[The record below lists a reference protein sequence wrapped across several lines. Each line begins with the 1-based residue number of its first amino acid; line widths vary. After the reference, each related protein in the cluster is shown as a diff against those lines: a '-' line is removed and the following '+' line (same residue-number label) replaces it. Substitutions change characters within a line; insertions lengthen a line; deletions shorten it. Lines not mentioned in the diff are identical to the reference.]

1 MRKDM
6 IKKYLNILFYMFS
19 FIFIYYL
26 LVSGTNYEI
35 LPSLLIM
42 VIVFIDIAMYIADEY
57 ESSIITEKQ
66 KAAVYLKDLENQKE
80 NVEAIEQRNLETE
93 RRNHDLKKNIR
104 LIKDLMEKNQYGE
117 AREYI
122 CKLEEKCSTYFSYR
136 IYSNHS
142 VINSLLNSKIEFCQS
157 NGVDVKCFV
166 CGKIDGVDDVEL
178 YCLLVNLL
186 DNAIA
191 AAMLS
196 EKPYIRIFL
205 NCSDTEIYGEFIN
218 TIKTTECSGFED
230 LIPENNKDG
239 HGYGLLNICEIVK
252 NNNGEIDFLLLDSDK
267 VKVTF
272 KIKKK
277 VLTTEKNSGIIQKL

>member
-1 MRKDM
+1 M

-35 LPSLLIM
+35 LPSLL
-42 VIVFIDIAMYIADEY
+42 VIVIIFIDIAMYIADEY

-66 KAAVYLKDLENQKE
+66 KAAVYLKDLENQRE

-93 RRNHDLKKNIR
+93 RRNHDLKKNVR
-104 LIKDLMEKNQYGE
+104 LIKDLIENNRYDE
-117 AREYI
+117 AREYV

-136 IYSNHS
+136 LYSNHS

-191 AAMLS
+191 AALLS
-196 EKPYIRIFL
+196 EKPYISIFL

-218 TIKTTECSGFED
+218 TIKTTDCSGFED
-230 LIPENNKDG
+230 LVPENNKDG
-239 HGYGLLNICEIVK
+239 HGYGLLNIHEIVK
-252 NNNGEIDFLLLDSDK
+252 NNNGKIDFLLLDSDK

-272 KIKKK
+272 RIKKWMTK
-277 VLTTEKNSGIIQKL
+277 SRRIWQDY

>member
-1 MRKDM
+1 M

-66 KAAVYLKDLENQKE
+66 KAAVYLKDLENQRE

-93 RRNHDLKKNIR
+93 RRNHDLKKNVR
-104 LIKDLMEKNQYGE
+104 LIKDLIENNRYDE
-117 AREYI
+117 AREYV

-136 IYSNHS
+136 LYSNHS
-142 VINSLLNSKIEFCQS
+142 VINSLLNSKLEFCQS

-196 EKPYIRIFL
+196 EKPYISIFL

-239 HGYGLLNICEIVK
+239 HGYGLLNICEIVE
-252 NNNGEIDFLLLDSDK
+252 NNNGKIDFLLLDSDK

-272 KIKKK
+272 RIKKLMTK
-277 VLTTEKNSGIIQKL
+277 SRRI

>member
-1 MRKDM
+1 M

-35 LPSLLIM
+35 LPSLLVV
-42 VIVFIDIAMYIADEY
+42 VIIFIDIAMYIADEY

-66 KAAVYLKDLENQKE
+66 KAAVYLKDLENQRE
-80 NVEAIEQRNLETE
+80 NVDAIEQRNLETE
-93 RRNHDLKKNIR
+93 RRNHDLKKNVR
-104 LIKDLMEKNQYGE
+104 LIKDLIENNRYDE
-117 AREYI
+117 AREYV

-136 IYSNHS
+136 LYSNHS
-142 VINSLLNSKIEFCQS
+142 VINSLLNSKLEFCQS

-196 EKPYIRIFL
+196 EKPYISIFL

-239 HGYGLLNICEIVK
+239 HGYGLLNICEIVE
-252 NNNGEIDFLLLDSDK
+252 NNNGKIDFLLLDSDK

-272 KIKKK
+272 RIKK
-277 VLTTEKNSGIIQKL
+277 LMLLLKLWAALNRHLHL

>member
-1 MRKDM
+1 M

-35 LPSLLIM
+35 LPSLLVV
-42 VIVFIDIAMYIADEY
+42 VIIFIDIAMYIADEY

-66 KAAVYLKDLENQKE
+66 KAAVYLKDLENQRE

-93 RRNHDLKKNIR
+93 RRNHDLKKNVR
-104 LIKDLMEKNQYGE
+104 LIKDLIENNRYDE
-117 AREYI
+117 AREYV

-136 IYSNHS
+136 LYSNHS

-196 EKPYIRIFL
+196 EKPYISIFL

-252 NNNGEIDFLLLDSDK
+252 NNNGEINFLLLDSDK

-272 KIKKK
+272 RIKKLVTK
-277 VLTTEKNSGIIQKL
+277 SRRI

>member
-1 MRKDM
+1 M

-35 LPSLLIM
+35 LPSLLVV
-42 VIVFIDIAMYIADEY
+42 VIIFIDIAMYVADEY

-66 KAAVYLKDLENQKE
+66 KAAVYLKDLENQRE

-93 RRNHDLKKNIR
+93 KRNHDLKKNVR
-104 LIKDLMEKNQYGE
+104 LIKDLIENNRYDE
-117 AREYI
+117 AREYV

-136 IYSNHS
+136 LYSNHS

-196 EKPYIRIFL
+196 EKPYISIFL

-239 HGYGLLNICEIVK
+239 HGYGLLNICEIVE
-252 NNNGEIDFLLLDSDK
+252 NNNGKIDFLLLDSDK

-272 KIKKK
+272 RIKK
-277 VLTTEKNSGIIQKL
+277 LMT

>member
-1 MRKDM
+1 M

-196 EKPYIRIFL
+196 EKPYISIFL

-277 VLTTEKNSGIIQKL
+277 VLTTEKNSGTIQKL

>member
-1 MRKDM
+1 M

-35 LPSLLIM
+35 LPSLLVV
-42 VIVFIDIAMYIADEY
+42 VIIFIDIAMYVADEY

-66 KAAVYLKDLENQKE
+66 KAAVYLKDLENQRE
-80 NVEAIEQRNLETE
+80 NVEAIEQRSLETE
-93 RRNHDLKKNIR
+93 RRNHDLKKNVR
-104 LIKDLMEKNQYGE
+104 LIKDLIENNRYDE
-117 AREYI
+117 AREYV

-136 IYSNHS
+136 LYSKHS
-142 VINSLLNSKIEFCQS
+142 VINSLLNSKLEFCQS

-196 EKPYIRIFL
+196 EKPYISIFL

-218 TIKTTECSGFED
+218 TIKTTDCSGFED
-230 LIPENNKDG
+230 LVPENNKDG
-239 HGYGLLNICEIVK
+239 HGYGLLNIHEIVK
-252 NNNGEIDFLLLDSDK
+252 NNNSKIDFLLLDSDK

-272 KIKKK
+272 RIKKLMTK
-277 VLTTEKNSGIIQKL
+277 SRRI

>member
-1 MRKDM
+1 M

-35 LPSLLIM
+35 LPSLLVV
-42 VIVFIDIAMYIADEY
+42 VIIFIDIAMYIADEY

-66 KAAVYLKDLENQKE
+66 KAAVYLKDLENQRE
-80 NVEAIEQRNLETE
+80 NVDAIEQRNLETE
-93 RRNHDLKKNIR
+93 RRNHDLKKNVR
-104 LIKDLMEKNQYGE
+104 LIKDLIENNRYDE
-117 AREYI
+117 AREYV

-136 IYSNHS
+136 LYSNHS
-142 VINSLLNSKIEFCQS
+142 VINSLLNSKLEFCQS

-166 CGKIDGVDDVEL
+166 SMGIGFKYRGKIDGVDDVEL

-196 EKPYIRIFL
+196 EKPYISIFL

-239 HGYGLLNICEIVK
+239 HGYGLLNICEIVE
-252 NNNGEIDFLLLDSDK
+252 NNNGKIDFLLLDSDK

-272 KIKKK
+272 RIKKLMTK
-277 VLTTEKNSGIIQKL
+277 SRRI

>member
-1 MRKDM
+1 M

-66 KAAVYLKDLENQKE
+66 KAAVYLKDLENQRE

-136 IYSNHS
+136 LYSKHS

-196 EKPYIRIFL
+196 EKPYISIFL

-277 VLTTEKNSGIIQKL
+277 VLTTEKNSGTIQKL

>member
-1 MRKDM
+1 M

-35 LPSLLIM
+35 LPSLLVV
-42 VIVFIDIAMYIADEY
+42 VIIFIDIAMYIADEY

-66 KAAVYLKDLENQKE
+66 KAAVYLKDLENQRE
-80 NVEAIEQRNLETE
+80 NVDAIEQRNLETE
-93 RRNHDLKKNIR
+93 RRNHDLKKNVR
-104 LIKDLMEKNQYGE
+104 LIKDLIENNRYDE
-117 AREYI
+117 AREYV

-136 IYSNHS
+136 LYSNHS

-196 EKPYIRIFL
+196 EKPYISIFL

-230 LIPENNKDG
+230 LIPENNKNG

-252 NNNGEIDFLLLDSDK
+252 NNNGEINFLLLDSDK

-272 KIKKK
+272 RIKKLVTK
-277 VLTTEKNSGIIQKL
+277 SRRI